1 MAVSQPATPAA
12 DRIRLLLNGERV
24 EVESLA
30 ATTTVLEYLREH
42 AGLTGTKEGCAEGD
56 CGACTVLLCEWRGEQ
71 APLSFRAIN
80 SCIRL
85 LPTIDGC
92 ELLTVEGL
100 ADGDRLHPVQQAM
113 VDHHGSQCG
122 FCTPGFVMSLAGL
135 YFETPVPDREQVV
148 HALAGNLC
156 RCTGYRPIIDA
167 GLAMGA
173 AAPPTVWHRD
183 GIDTPQRRLAL
194 RDLVREQALTLPD
207 FVAPRSLGEL
217 SALRLSQ
224 PAARLL
230 AGGTDLGLEVTK
242 ALQPMPMLIHVGA
255 VPELLRIEATADGL
269 VIGAAVTLS
278 DAWAAMLEHF
288 PGFAE
293 VAERFASPP
302 VCHSGTLGGNVANG
316 SPIGD
321 GMPVLL
327 AADAQLQLRRGDENR
342 VLPIAEFYP
351 GYRQTALRAGE
362 LLCAIEIPWPQP
374 GWHFAGYKL
383 AKRWDQDISAV
394 CGGFGLAVAN
404 GQIEAARLGFGGMA
418 AVPSRALAAE
428 AALTGAALAAES
440 FEAAALALAED
451 FTPIDDLR
459 ATAAYRLQGAGN
471 LLRRFGRSLLAGGER
486 IAVRDVVE

>member
-1 MAVSQPATPAA
+1 MAVTALESEAT
-12 DRIRLLLNGERV
+12 DRVRLLLNGERV
-24 EVESLA
+24 EVVGLP

-56 CGACTVLLCEWRGEQ
+56 CGACTVLLCEWRGDDT
-71 APLSFRAIN
+71 PLGFRASN

-100 ADGDRLHPVQQAM
+100 ADADRLHPVQQAM

-135 YFETPVPDREQVV
+135 YLEEPEPDREQVV
-148 HALAGNLC
+148 HAIAGNLC

-173 AAPPTVWHRD
+173 APSPVTWHRD
-183 GIDTPQRRLAL
+183 AVDIPERRGALKDLL
-194 RDLVREQALTLPD
+194 RDRALTLPD
-207 FVAPRSLGEL
+207 FVAPRSLDEL
-217 SALRLSQ
+217 AAWRLSE
-224 PAARLL
+224 PEARLL

-242 ALQPMPMLIHVGA
+242 ALKPMPMLIHVGA
-255 VPELLRIEATADGL
+255 VPELLRIESTADGL

-278 DAWAAMLEHF
+278 DALRAILELF

-321 GMPVLL
+321 GMPLLL
-327 AADAQLQLRRGDENR
+327 AADARLQLRRGDEQR
-342 VLPIAEFYP
+342 TLPLSRFYP
-351 GYRQTALRAGE
+351 GYRQTALQEGE
-362 LLCAIEIPWPQP
+362 FLCAIEIPCPQP

-394 CGGFGLAVAN
+394 CGGFGLAISN
-404 GQIEAARLGFGGMA
+404 GRIVAARLGFGGMA
-418 AVPSRALAAE
+418 AVPAQASAAE
-428 AALTGAALAAES
+428 AALIGAALTAAS
-440 FEAAALALAED
+440 FDAAALALAQD
-451 FTPIDDLR
+451 FTPIDDFR
-459 ATAAYRLQGAGN
+459 GSAAYRLQGAGN
-471 LLRRFGRSLLAGGER
+471 LLRRFGRSLLPDGER
-486 IAVRDVVE
+486 IALREVE